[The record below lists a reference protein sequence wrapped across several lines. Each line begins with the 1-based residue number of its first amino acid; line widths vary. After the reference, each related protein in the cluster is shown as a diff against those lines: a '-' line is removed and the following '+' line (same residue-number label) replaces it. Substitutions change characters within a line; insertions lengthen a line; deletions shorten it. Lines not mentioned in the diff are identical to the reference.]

1 MKKKVKKQWNRP
13 TITTS
18 LRIKQTLSKGG
29 TGGDGGTGVMSRS

>member
-1 MKKKVKKQWNRP
+1 MKKKVKKQWNQP

-29 TGGDGGTGVMSRS
+29 NGGDGGTMVQTRS